1 MLAVRRLFQ
10 QRPLLGNALAYGT
23 LFVGA
28 EFTQQT
34 LLNRVLV
41 RDKEQPKQPYDTA
54 TLGRYAVLGYTVNP
68 TILYYWYRWLDK
80 RLVGTAVS
88 TVAKKLV
95 LDLGVIGPINIF
107 IFFTAMA
114 LMERKEDLFAE
125 HKEKYIGTCLKQVYF
140 WLPAQAVNFFLLPT
154 RVRVLYVGAC
164 SFLWLNLLCWI
175 KRSPSALKDTVSAQK
190 TP

>member
-107 IFFTAMA
+107 IFFTGQ
-114 LMERKEDLFAE
+114 LIES
-125 HKEKYIGTCLKQVYF
+125 KQVYF